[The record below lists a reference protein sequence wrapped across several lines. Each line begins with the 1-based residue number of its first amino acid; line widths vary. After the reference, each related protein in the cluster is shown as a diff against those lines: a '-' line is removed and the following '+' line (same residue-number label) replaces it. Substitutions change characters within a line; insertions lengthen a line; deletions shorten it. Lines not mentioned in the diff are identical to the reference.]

1 VLCGGWSHVLRFRLC
16 VSCVFVCLCVCVFV
30 CLCCVVF
37 YVFLWTLSDCPNG
50 RVGLI
55 DHRGVVIQVAVR
67 GITVSVIAPT
77 GCLFHGNVV
86 RDVECV
92 SDLSRGKFLAKS
104 INYAL
109 EAHDDFL
116 RRAFAVGEEAVFA
129 LAYQVREFKSWYWP
143 MIKTKKKRKN
153 NLQPCQALAWQR
165 IRQGLL
171 HVNYSYPLSPNG
183 GGKMYPSLRPLV
195 LGKHSFYRPP
205 VEQKKKKKTN
215 RSRGAS
221 NPVSMVQRLSPR
233 NRSRTSRTLTIQ

>member
-1 VLCGGWSHVLRFRLC
+1 VLLC
-16 VSCVFVCLCVCVFV
+16 CVVAGLTFCVFDCACLVCLCVCVFV

-50 RVGLI
+50 RAGLI

-67 GITVSVIAPT
+67 GITVSVIAP
-77 GCLFHGNVV
+77 
-86 RDVECV
+86 
-92 SDLSRGKFLAKS
+92 RGKFLAKS